1 MSPTTLSRRKPE
13 GPLETPGVGRPY
25 FGVDDARRTL
35 AVERVEN
42 LLGRDPAHVLA
53 RFLGDPGRVRAR
65 QHVVELQQRVL
76 RRRRLLVPDVAPGPG
91 DTFFAQRIVQ
101 RPLIVNETARGRD
114 EERVRLHQRELLRA
128 D

>member
-25 FGVDDARRTL
+25 FGVDDARRPL

-53 RFLGDPGRVRAR
+53 RFLGDPCRMRAR
-65 QHVVELQQRVL
+65 QHIVELQQRMV
-76 RRRRLLVPDVAPGPG
+76 RRRRLLVPDIEPGAG
-91 DTFFAQRIVQ
+91 DPLAAQGIFQ
-101 RPLIVNETARGRD
+101 RLLVMNE
-114 EERVRLHQRELLRA
+114 
-128 D
+128 